1 MKAVHGLC
9 SSCISAL
16 EHGSIPTH
24 RTARTVHCTFF
35 IFSCTF
41 IIIAHM
47 PCPYHQACRDGM
59 LEFQKG
65 RVNTGFQRARTAEK
79 QVKKDAKIKSDLRA
93 ANANLRSGAAW
104 EKEKDANLPESI
116 KIKLS
121 KKDSDIL
128 KLEEEYESRVV
139 ERVGAESSS
148 GAKFLEA
155 LGKRNERYDLT
166 IVELGMEL
174 MQLRLS
180 GINDYRV
187 YN

>member
-1 MKAVHGLC
+1 MGERERCELA
-9 SSCISAL
+9 
-16 EHGSIPTH
+16 
-24 RTARTVHCTFF
+24 
-35 IFSCTF
+35 
-41 IIIAHM
+41 
-47 PCPYHQACRDGM
+47 
-59 LEFQKG
+59 
-65 RVNTGFQRARTAEK
+65 RVNQ
-79 QVKKDAKIKSDLRA
+79 
-93 ANANLRSGAAW
+93 NY
-104 EKEKDANLPESI
+104 
-116 KIKLS
+116 IKLS